1 MGIYAVEKN
10 DYAEL
15 RCDVCQS
22 ITQLKATARQYKSQ
36 GFRVL
41 SNKGCKGGA

>member
-15 RCDVCQS
+15 RCDKCSS
-22 ITQLKATARQYKSQ
+22 ITKLKELKRQYGKQ
-36 GFRVL
+36 GFKVYANGR
-41 SNKGCKGGA
+41 